1 MIFYFENPL
10 SLTIHSPFSKQPDMV
25 DIKTI
30 HLEPYA
36 LPFAPVTWKVPAV
49 QKRASQAVA
58 GPELG
63 IDNIVQIGIDS
74 NNLIKKVGPSL
85 KDGFQGGDIFV
96 VIQQYPTIVSIGMV
110 AKPAFSEIKNLDPE
124 EAAEAAERIA
134 QKTGLPNDG
143 TIWGRV
149 KTGLALGART
159 YAWFDEGRVIFY
171 EWQNLLK
178 INQNLFLDAGVEIDA
193 EDIRP

>member
-1 MIFYFENPL
+1 
-10 SLTIHSPFSKQPDMV
+10 MV

-30 HLEPYA
+30 QLETYA
-36 LPFAPVTWKVPAV
+36 LPFAPITWKVPAV
-49 QKRASQAVA
+49 QKRASRAAA

-63 IDNIVQIGIDS
+63 IDNIVQIGVDS
-74 NNLIKKVGPSL
+74 INLIKKVGPAF

-96 VIQQYPTIVSIGMV
+96 LIQQYPTIVSIGMV

-124 EAAEAAERIA
+124 EAAEAAEMIA

-159 YAWFDEGRVIFY
+159 YAWFDEGRTILH
-171 EWQNLLK
+171 EWQNLLEV
-178 INQNLFLDAGVEIDA
+178 NQNLFLDAGIEIEA

>member
-36 LPFAPVTWKVPAV
+36 LPFAPITWKVPAV

-58 GPELG
+58 GPKLG
-63 IDNIVQIGIDS
+63 IDSIVQIGIDS
-74 NNLIKKVGPSL
+74 INLIKKVGPAF

-110 AKPAFSEIKNLDPE
+110 AKPAFAEIKDLDPE
-124 EAAEAAERIA
+124 EAKLAAGRIA
-134 QKTGLPNDG
+134 KGTGLPNDN
-143 TIWGRV
+143 TIWGKV
-149 KTGLALGART
+149 NLGLALGART
-159 YAWFDEGRVIFY
+159 YEWFDEGKVLVH
-171 EWQNLLK
+171 EWKNVFAATA
-178 INQNLFLDAGVEIDA
+178 FLDAQEIDA